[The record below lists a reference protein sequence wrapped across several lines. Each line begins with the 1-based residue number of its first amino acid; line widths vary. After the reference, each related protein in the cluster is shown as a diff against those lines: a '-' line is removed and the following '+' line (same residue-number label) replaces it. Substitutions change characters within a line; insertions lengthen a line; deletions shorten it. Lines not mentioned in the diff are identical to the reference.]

1 MIIQTTIE
9 VYNREL
15 DDMGIELPMEVKFSV
30 DSNEICSV
38 REHIEQGET
47 KPSSNKCVIY
57 LKSGE
62 SFVVSVNYVYVLY
75 ELKARD
81 NT

>member
-15 DDMGIELPMEVKFSV
+15 DDMGIDLPMPVRLSI
-30 DSNEICSV
+30 DSNEVCAV
-38 REHIEQGET
+38 REHIEKGQTE
-47 KPSSNKCVIY
+47 PNPNKCVIY

-62 SFVVSVNYVYVLY
+62 SFVALISYDFVSNQ
-75 ELKARD
+75 LK
-81 NT
+81 T